1 MIRPI
6 RISDIPECVLLYNRY
21 ITETTVTFEFDPLTE
36 EQFCDRVRRITQN
49 YPYYVYE
56 DDETGAVLG
65 YAYLDCYSERKAYR
79 FTSDLSIYLAMDARG
94 RGIGRALYE
103 AIEAE
108 AYRRGFY
115 TVVAI
120 VTSENAASMAF
131 HEAMGFVKMADF
143 ENMGNKF
150 GRWLGVRYYRKN
162 LRTASPDI
170 PAEELQP
177 QAQSL
182 KLHS

>member
-6 RISDIPECVLLYNRY
+6 RIDDILACVSLYNRY
-21 ITETTVTFEFDPLTE
+21 VTDTTVTFEFDPLTE
-36 EQFCDRVRRITQN
+36 EQFENRVRRITQN
-49 YPYYVYE
+49 YPYFVYE
-56 DDETGAVLG
+56 DDTTGAVLG

-79 FTSDLSIYLAMDARG
+79 FTCDLSIYLAMDARG

-120 VTSENAASMAF
+120 VTSENTASMAF
-131 HEAMGFVKMADF
+131 HEAMGFIKMADF
-143 ENMGNKF
+143 ENMGHKF
-150 GRWLGVRYYRKN
+150 GRWLGVQYYRKN
-162 LRTASPDI
+162 LREPKLSHKTDDLLPQDPSFLI
-170 PAEELQP
+170 P
-177 QAQSL
+177 
-182 KLHS
+182 

>member
-6 RISDIPECVLLYNRY
+6 RIGDIAECVTLYNRY
-21 ITETTVTFEFDPLTE
+21 ITETTATFEFDPLTD
-36 EQFCDRVRRITQN
+36 EQFTDRVRRITQN
-49 YPYYVYE
+49 YPYLVWE

-79 FTSDLSIYLAMDARG
+79 FTCDISIYVDMDARG
-94 RGIGRALYE
+94 HGIGRRLYD

-115 TVVAI
+115 TVIAI
-120 VTSENAASMAF
+120 VTSENTASMAF
-131 HEAMGFVKMADF
+131 HEAMGYEKMADF
-143 ENMGNKF
+143 NGLGHKF

-162 LRTASPDI
+162 LRLPSGQTD
-170 PAEELQP
+170 ELLP
-177 QAQSL
+177 QDPIFPL
-182 KLHS
+182 

>member
-6 RISDIPECVLLYNRY
+6 RIGDIHECVTLYNRY
-21 ITETTVTFEFDPLTE
+21 ITDTTVTFEFDPLTN
-36 EQFCDRVRRITQN
+36 EQFTARVRRITQN
-49 YPYYVYE
+49 YPYLVYE

-79 FTSDLSIYLAMDARG
+79 FTCDLSIYLAMDARG
-94 RGIGRALYE
+94 RGIGRVLYD

-120 VTSENAASMAF
+120 VTSENTASMAF
-131 HEAMGFVKMADF
+131 HEAMGFTKMADF
-143 ENMGNKF
+143 DGLGHKF
-150 GRWLGVRYYRKN
+150 GHWLGVRYYRKN
-162 LRTASPDI
+162 LRMPSDQTT
-170 PAEELQP
+170 ELLP
-177 QAQSL
+177 QDP
-182 KLHS
+182 KYFI

>member
-6 RISDIPECVLLYNRY
+6 RIGDIPACVTLYNRY
-21 ITETTVTFEFDPLTE
+21 ITETTATFEFDPLTAA
-36 EQFCDRVRRITQN
+36 QFEARVRRITEN
-49 YPYYVYE
+49 YPYLVCE

-79 FTSDLSIYLAMDARG
+79 FTCDISIYLDMDVRG
-94 RGIGRALYE
+94 RGIGRMLYE

-115 TVVAI
+115 TVIAI
-120 VTSENAASMAF
+120 VTGENTASMAF
-131 HEAMGFVKMADF
+131 HEAMGYEKMADF
-143 ENMGNKF
+143 DGMGHKF

-162 LRTASPDI
+162 LRMPSENTD
-170 PAEELQP
+170 ELLP
-177 QAQSL
+177 QDPLFQL
-182 KLHS
+182 

>member
-6 RISDIPECVLLYNRY
+6 RIGDIPACVTLYNRY
-21 ITETTVTFEFDPLTE
+21 ITETTVTFEFDPLTA
-36 EQFCDRVRRITQN
+36 EQFEARVRRITEN
-49 YPYYVYE
+49 YPYLVYE

-65 YAYLDCYSERKAYR
+65 YAYLDCYSERRAYR
-79 FTSDLSIYLAMDARG
+79 FTCDISIYLDMDARG
-94 RGIGRALYE
+94 HGIGRQLYE

-120 VTSENAASMAF
+120 VTGENTASMAF
-131 HEAMGFVKMADF
+131 HEAMGYEKMADF
-143 ENMGNKF
+143 DGMGHKF

-162 LRTASPDI
+162 LRVPSDRTD
-170 PAEELQP
+170 ELLP
-177 QAQSL
+177 QDPIF
-182 KLHS
+182 HI

>member
-6 RISDIPECVLLYNRY
+6 RIDDIPVCVSLYNRY
-21 ITETTVTFEFDPLTE
+21 ITDTTVTFEFDPLTA
-36 EQFCDRVRRITQN
+36 EQFERRVRRITQN
-49 YPYYVYE
+49 YPYLVYE
-56 DDETGAVLG
+56 DDETERVLG

-79 FTSDLSIYLAMDARG
+79 FTCDLSIYLAMDVRG

-120 VTSENAASMAF
+120 VTGENTASMAF

-143 ENMGNKF
+143 ENMGHKF

-162 LRTASPDI
+162 LRIPSPS
-170 PAEELQP
+170 EETDELLP
-177 QAQSL
+177 QEPRFL
-182 KLHS
+182 LP

>member
-6 RISDIPECVLLYNRY
+6 RIGDIPACVTLYNAY
-21 ITETTVTFEFDPLTE
+21 ITDTTVTFEFDPLTE
-36 EQFCDRVRRITQN
+36 AQFCDRVRRITQQ

-65 YAYLDCYSERKAYR
+65 YAYLDCYSERRAYR
-79 FTSDLSIYLAMDARG
+79 FTVDLSIYLSMEARG
-94 RGIGRALYE
+94 RGIGRALYR
-103 AIEAE
+103 AVEAE

-120 VTSENAASMAF
+120 VTSENTASMAF
-131 HEAMGFVKMADF
+131 HEAMGFEKMADF
-143 ENMGNKF
+143 DGMGHKF

-162 LRTASPDI
+162 LRRPSDDTD
-170 PAEELQP
+170 ELLP
-177 QAQSL
+177 QDPIFYISDR
-182 KLHS
+182 

>member
-6 RISDIPECVLLYNRY
+6 RIDDIPACISLYNTY
-21 ITETTVTFEFDPLTE
+21 ITDTTATFEFDVLTA
-36 EQFCDRVRRITQN
+36 EQFADRVRRITGS
-49 YPYYVYE
+49 YPYLVYE
-56 DDETGAVLG
+56 DDKTGAVLG

-79 FTSDLSIYLAMDARG
+79 FTCDLSIYLAMDARG
-94 RGIGRALYE
+94 RGIGRQLYE

-108 AYRRGFY
+108 AYRRGFH

-120 VTSENAASMAF
+120 VTSENTTSMAF

-143 ENMGNKF
+143 ENMGHKF

-162 LRTASPDI
+162 LRTPN
-170 PAEELQP
+170 PTGEVTELLP
-177 QAQSL
+177 QDERFL
-182 KLHS
+182 IE

>member
-6 RISDIPECVLLYNRY
+6 RLSDIPACVSLYNRY
-21 ITETTVTFEFDPLTE
+21 ITDTTVTFEFDPLTE

-56 DDETGAVLG
+56 DDKTGAVLG

-79 FTSDLSIYLAMDARG
+79 FTCDLSIYLAMDARG

-131 HEAMGFVKMADF
+131 HEAMGFVLMADF
-143 ENMGNKF
+143 PDMGHKF

-162 LRTASPDI
+162 LRTASPDRET
-170 PAEELQP
+170 EELLP
-177 QAQSL
+177 QEPSMQW
-182 KLHS
+182 

>member
-6 RISDIPECVLLYNRY
+6 RTDDIPECVSLYNAY
-21 ITETTVTFEFDPLTE
+21 ITDTTATFEFDPLTA
-36 EQFCDRVRRITQN
+36 EQFAERVRRITQD
-49 YPYYVYE
+49 YPYYVYA
-56 DDETGAVLG
+56 DDETGAIRG

-79 FTSDLSIYLAMDARG
+79 FTCDLSIYLAMDARG
-94 RGIGRALYE
+94 HGIGRMLYE

-120 VTSENAASMAF
+120 VTSENTVSMAF
-131 HEAMGFVKMADF
+131 HEAMGFVRMADF
-143 ENMGNKF
+143 ENMGHKF

-162 LRTASPDI
+162 LRMPTPSGEVI
-170 PAEELQP
+170 ELLP
-177 QAQSL
+177 QNECDRL
-182 KLHS
+182 

>member
-6 RISDIPECVLLYNRY
+6 RMDDIPACVTLYNRY
-21 ITETTVTFEFDPLTE
+21 ITETTVTFEFDALTE
-36 EQFCDRVRRITQN
+36 AQFEARVRRITEN
-49 YPYYVYE
+49 YPYLVYE

-79 FTSDLSIYLAMDARG
+79 FTCDLSIYLAMDARG
-94 RGIGRALYE
+94 RGIGRVLYD

-120 VTSENAASMAF
+120 VTSENTASMAF
-131 HEAMGFVKMADF
+131 HEAMGFEKMADF
-143 ENMGNKF
+143 AHLGHKF

-162 LRTASPDI
+162 LRLPSPDG
-170 PAEELQP
+170 EQP
-177 QAQSL
+177 REIL
-182 KLHS
+182 PPL

>member
-6 RISDIPECVLLYNRY
+6 RIDDIPACVSLYNRY
-21 ITETTVTFEFDPLTE
+21 ITDTTVTFEFDPLTE
-36 EQFCDRVRRITQN
+36 EQFENRVRRITQN
-49 YPYYVYE
+49 YPYLVYE
-56 DDETGAVLG
+56 DDTTGQVLG

-79 FTSDLSIYLAMDARG
+79 FTCDLSIYLAMDARG
-94 RGIGRALYE
+94 RGIGRMLYE

-120 VTSENAASMAF
+120 VTSENTASMAF

-143 ENMGNKF
+143 ENMGHKF
-150 GRWLGVRYYRKN
+150 GHWLGVRYYRKN
-162 LRTASPDI
+162 LRQPSLSGETD
-170 PAEELQP
+170 ELLP
-177 QAQSL
+177 QES
-182 KLHS
+182 KFIIE

>member
-6 RISDIPECVLLYNRY
+6 RMDDIPACVTLYNRY
-21 ITETTVTFEFDPLTE
+21 ITETTVTFELQPLTG
-36 EQFCDRVRRITQN
+36 EQFADRVRRITRR
-49 YPYYVYE
+49 YPYFVYE
-56 DDETGAVLG
+56 DEESGRVIG
-65 YAYLDCYSERKAYR
+65 YAYLDCYSEREAYR
-79 FTSDLSIYLAMDARG
+79 FTCDLSIYLDMDVRG

-120 VTSENAASMAF
+120 VTGENTASMAF
-131 HEAMGFVKMADF
+131 HEAMGFEKMADF
-143 ENMGNKF
+143 AHLGHKF

-162 LRTASPDI
+162 LRLPSPDGEQ
-170 PAEELQP
+170 PRELLP
-177 QAQSL
+177 PL
-182 KLHS
+182 

>member
-6 RISDIPECVLLYNRY
+6 RIGDIAACVTLYNRY

-36 EQFCDRVRRITQN
+36 AQFEARVRRITEN
-49 YPYYVYE
+49 YPYLVYE

-79 FTSDLSIYLAMDARG
+79 FTCDISIYLDMDARG
-94 RGIGRALYE
+94 RGIGRQLYE
-103 AIEAE
+103 AIESV

-120 VTSENAASMAF
+120 VTGENTASMAF
-131 HEAMGFVKMADF
+131 HEAMGYEKMADF
-143 ENMGNKF
+143 DGMGHKF

-162 LRTASPDI
+162 LRVPSDHTD
-170 PAEELQP
+170 ELLP
-177 QAQSL
+177 QDPIF
-182 KLHS
+182 HI